1 MGVFDLFKPNLE
13 KMAAEKD
20 VDGLIRLLDHED
32 PEIQLLAAKSLLK
45 MGSFAQPKVIE
56 ALWDDNAMIRR
67 GAAAILG
74 KQGGIPAKAIIGI
87 MYAGEEDLGK
97 PASTILRDL
106 GEPAVTSL
114 IQALEDD
121 EPGVRE
127 GAIHAL
133 ILIGEPAQ
141 TRLVPALVHHS
152 FRIRSGIAE
161 ILTGMKWKAPDEDS
175 KIRLLIAKG
184 DWSELVRLKKP
195 VVPHL
200 INLLEDP
207 YYGIRKEAA
216 SALGK
221 TMDLRGVPPL
231 IKSLEDPDPNVQIA
245 AVEALATIGDRKS
258 VPSLALALG
267 APSYAVRM
275 AAANALGHFG
285 WSPQNPKETILY
297 AIAKEQ
303 WQDLGK
309 MGNAAIPSLIQA
321 LGDEYYGVR
330 TGAAN
335 VLYEMGPRAKGA
347 LLEAMK
353 SQNPEIRRGAA
364 EILKRKG
371 DSARKAT
378 PVPKLPE
385 MSTEEMIAKGT
396 MKTRGASGQSVS
408 GNASPVGTSDR
419 AFNSKPGFPGP
430 GSSGSPVGQGPSL
443 RPQEFQ
449 EHIPTPQQNVPREFE
464 APDTKH
470 IPEPGEG
477 GQIFQKREKS
487 GDPAA
492 AEALHA
498 EEILRLIA
506 SLKDE
511 DESVRMIA
519 AEALGKMG
527 APAVLPLIGVLSD
540 PFYQV
545 RIAVADILGDL
556 RDSRAEKPLYATLKD
571 EDEEVRIAAARALG
585 KIGGQESIIPLL
597 QACKDEYP
605 RVCEAAVDSISHLGN
620 SVIPILIKVLVH
632 ESPRVRCGASSALGK
647 MHAGDAAEPLITLF
661 KDPEISVRSS
671 AEKALVEIGTP
682 AFKPLTF
689 AAHSPDRAL
698 RLGAINALSGFGE
711 RGMAYVLEALNDSDP
726 EIRSCAAGLAGRTVP
741 EPKSDTVPAGA
752 GGEAQ
757 KPVEPTR
764 EIPLPD
770 ADLPKINLISEPN
783 PLIRMLDNP
792 NKEVQINAAQA
803 LVAMGE
809 RAIPAL
815 IESFAD
821 ENRDIRSGAAETL
834 VQMGQ
839 PAVYLLIA
847 ALQDTRPEVRAGAA
861 RTLGRMGDTQ
871 AISPLIQSM
880 SDTSSSVRIASAEA
894 LGYLGD
900 PIAVEPLLRALKDAD
915 GNLQRAAL
923 RALGYIGDER
933 AVTSLIDEMGNEDYS
948 VRTVAIEALVEIGE
962 PSVPSLIEA
971 LIHPVR
977 DIRTGAAECLKQI
990 GWTPPS
996 DDVKIPFLIAQ
1007 EEWSEIALL
1016 GEAAQPAL
1024 EHLLSDADVDVR
1036 MGAVTALTRLKGTG
1050 SSVVNPLVRALS
1062 DENAMVR
1069 RKALGALIE
1078 IGEPAV
1084 ESLHEAEN
1092 SAASPAAAQAIHQAI
1107 DRIHKRQV
1115 A

>member
-1 MGVFDLFKPNLE
+1 MGVFDLFRPNIE
-13 KMAAEKD
+13 KMAADKD
-20 VDGLIRLLDHED
+20 VDGLIRLLNHED
-32 PEIQLLAAKSLLK
+32 PETQLLAAKTLLK
-45 MGSFAQPKVIE
+45 MGAYAQPRVIE

-97 PASTILRDL
+97 PAGAILRDL

-133 ILIGEPAQ
+133 VLIGEPAQ
-141 TRLVPALVHHS
+141 AQLVPALAHHS
-152 FRIRSGIAE
+152 FRIRSGVAE
-161 ILTGMKWKAPDEDS
+161 ILTETKWKAPDEDA
-175 KIRLLIAKG
+175 KIRLLIAKA
-184 DWSELVRLKKP
+184 DWHELVRLKKP
-195 VVPHL
+195 AVPHL
-200 INLLEDP
+200 ITLLEDP

-221 TMDLRGVPPL
+221 TQDLRGVPPL
-231 IKSLEDPDPNVQIA
+231 IRSLGDPDPNVQIA
-245 AVEALATIGDRKS
+245 AVEALATIGDRKAIPPM
-258 VPSLALALG
+258 VQALG
-267 APSYAVRM
+267 ASSYAVRM
-275 AAANALGHFG
+275 ATANALERFG
-285 WSPQNPKETILY
+285 WIPANTRDTILF

-303 WQDLGK
+303 WQELGK
-309 MGNAAIPSLIQA
+309 MGNAAIPALIQA

-330 TGAAN
+330 TGSAN

-353 SQNPEIRRGAA
+353 SQNPEIRKGAA

-371 DSARKAT
+371 DSARKAV
-378 PVPKLPE
+378 PPPKLPE
-385 MSTEEMIAKGT
+385 MSTEEMIAKG
-396 MKTRGASGQSVS
+396 SVKS
-408 GNASPVGTSDR
+408 RSAPGLHTAPGHLSPPVPP
-419 AFNSKPGFPGP
+419 APGFAAGSGVSPA
-430 GSSGSPVGQGPSL
+430 GSSGHAGPSL

-449 EHIPTPQQNVPREFE
+449 EHVPQEIPGQHAPREFE
-464 APDTKH
+464 APDTRLAD
-470 IPEPGEG
+470 EPGQG
-477 GQIFQKREKS
+477 GQVFQRPEKVT
-487 GDPAA
+487 GAA
-492 AEALHA
+492 GAEALHE

-556 RDSRAEKPLYATLKD
+556 RDPRAEKPLYATLKD

-585 KIGGQESIIPLL
+585 KIGVQESVIPLL

-605 RVCEAAVDSISHLGN
+605 RVCEAAVDSLSQLGN
-620 SVIPILIKVLVH
+620 SVIPILIKVLQH
-632 ESPRVRCGASSALGK
+632 DSPRVRGGAASALGK
-647 MHAGDAAEPLITLF
+647 MHAGEAAEPLVALF
-661 KDPEISVRSS
+661 RDPDPSVRS
-671 AEKALVEIGTP
+671 AAGKALAEIGNT

-698 RLGAINALSGFGE
+698 RLGAIQALAAFGE
-711 RGMAYVLEALNDSDP
+711 KGMAYVFEALNDSDP
-726 EIRSCAAGLAGRTVP
+726 EIRSCAAELAGKTLP
-741 EPKSDTVPAGA
+741 EPRTGSTPLN
-752 GGEAQ
+752 GGNAAP
-757 KPVEPTR
+757 KAAEPTR
-764 EIPLPD
+764 EIPLPE
-770 ADLPKINLISEPN
+770 ADLPKLHLISDPN

-821 ENRDIRSGAAETL
+821 ESRDIRAGAAETL
-834 VQMGQ
+834 VQMGE
-839 PAVYLLIA
+839 PAVDQLIA

-861 RTLGRMGDTQ
+861 RTLGRTGDTH

-880 SDTSSSVRIASAEA
+880 GDPSGIVRIASAES

-900 PIAVEPLLRALKDAD
+900 PIAVGPLLLAIRDPD
-915 GNLQRAAL
+915 GNLQRVAL

-933 AVTSLIDEMGNEDYS
+933 AVTSLIDQTGNEDYS
-948 VRTVAIEALVEIGE
+948 IRTIAIEALVEIGD
-962 PSVPSLIEA
+962 PSVPSLTEA
-971 LIHPVR
+971 LSHPVR
-977 DIRTGAAECLKQI
+977 DIRSGAAECLKQI
-990 GWTPPS
+990 GWTPPN
-996 DDVKIPFLIAQ
+996 DEMKIPFLIAQ
-1007 EEWSEIALL
+1007 EEWSEIAVL

-1036 MGAVTALTRLKGTG
+1036 MGAVTALARIRGTG
-1050 SSVVNPLVRALS
+1050 TSVVHPLVRALS
-1062 DENAMVR
+1062 DENAMIR

-1084 ESLHEAEN
+1084 ESLTEAAG